1 MAADGTT
8 ILKNAHVIDP
18 AQGLDGPA
26 DVAIGGGKITAVGR
40 ELPNAGAEVID
51 ITGHYLSPG
60 WIDLHVHAY
69 GTLGFSDP
77 DSIGIY
83 QGVTSM
89 VDAGGPGVRTMDEF
103 VAFTG
108 QGLTTDVYAGPH
120 IFPLGI
126 IGLEYVETED
136 DVRGIEETGLAPW
149 REWLAAHPGVVRFL
163 KVGAYSPHGAKP
175 IDIAKATSRELGLP
189 LYVHIGENHAWPD
202 FDDPFEHAIRST
214 QAGDIVTHMYHG
226 CAQGRIVDK
235 AGKLLPVVA
244 DAAERGVLFDIGMG
258 SYGFAW
264 DVAERALAQGLRPK
278 FISSDL
284 QQFNVLN
291 PAFSLANVMS
301 ICLKLGLPLAEVIED
316 VTKNPAEALSL
327 SDRAG
332 SLRPGLPADIT
343 VFKLE
348 SGRFDL
354 VDCVTRKRQADARIV
369 PIMAFKA
376 GRRVDCD
383 LARAQDERNW
393 FMQVAADHIP
403 ASVETLSPA
412 QLGFLATLAPALVAV
427 GWAAYEPQK
436 LDLYRAWRL
445 QDVFN
450 DVRRARNLPLRD
462 AMNAVYA
469 CFQDSLFPMQI
480 GLFLLRLD
488 CAFAID
494 RLRQVAAGSA
504 AAAA

>member
-1 MAADGTT
+1 MAERGAT
-8 ILKNAHVIDP
+8 ILKNGHVIDP
-18 AQGLDGPA
+18 AQNIDGPA
-26 DVAIGGGKITAVGR
+26 DVAIADGKIIAAGR
-40 ELPNAGAEVID
+40 DLHAEGAAIVD
-51 ITGHYLSPG
+51 LSGHYVTPG

-69 GTLGFSDP
+69 GSLGFSDP

-108 QGLTTDVYAGPH
+108 QGLATDVYAGPH

-136 DVRGIEETGLAPW
+136 DVRGIEETGVAPW

-163 KVGAYSPHGAKP
+163 KVGAYSPHGSKP
-175 IDIAKATSRELGLP
+175 IDIAKETARALSLP
-189 LYVHIGENHAWPD
+189 LYVHIGENHAWPQ
-202 FDDPFEHAIRST
+202 FDDPFEHAIRTT

-226 CAQGRIVDK
+226 CVQGRIIDK
-235 AGKLLPVVA
+235 SGKLLPVVA
-244 DAAERGVLFDIGMG
+244 EAAGRGVLFDIGMG

-264 DVAERALAQGLRPK
+264 DVAERVLAQGLRPK

-301 ICLKLGLPLAEVIED
+301 ICLRLGLPLAEVIED

-348 SGRFDL
+348 RGRFDL
-354 VDCVTRKRQADARIV
+354 VDCVTRKREADTRIV
-369 PIMAFKA
+369 PTMAFKA

-393 FMQVAADHIP
+393 FMQVAEDHVP
-403 ASVETLSPA
+403 NSVHHLSPA
-412 QLGFLATLAPALVAV
+412 QLAFLAALAPALATV
-427 GWAAYEPQK
+427 GWTGYEPQK
-436 LDLYRAWRL
+436 LDLRRAWRL
-445 QDVFN
+445 QDTFG
-450 DVRRARNLPLRD
+450 DVRRAHDLPLRD

-494 RLRQVAAGSA
+494 RLRQVTAGA